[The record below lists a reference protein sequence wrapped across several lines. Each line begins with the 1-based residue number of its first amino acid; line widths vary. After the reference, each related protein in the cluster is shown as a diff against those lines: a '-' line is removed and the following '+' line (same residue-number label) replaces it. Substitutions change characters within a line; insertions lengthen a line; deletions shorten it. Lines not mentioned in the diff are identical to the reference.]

1 MRSPDRRT
9 NGVDPLCLRPISL
22 VEYNTGLGGKRDL
35 PVARVRRVV
44 IIRKLVGLLTV
55 ERQFGRRRILT
66 AH

>member
-9 NGVDPLCLRPISL
+9 NGVDLLRLRPISL

-44 IIRKLVGLLTV
+44 IIRKLFGLLTV
-55 ERQFGRRRILT
+55 ERQFGRRRILI